1 MNIQAL
7 YDRRYKLICVS
18 EMDSDPDRAIV
29 AELDE
34 IQNKLSS
41 FAKQTENAFD
51 ILDNRMKAWSIRRH
65 DVLKAGTEKVLQV
78 LSERDYV
85 SLAKFAP
92 PPPIIH
98 FTKLI
103 QSHTL
108 HFSSRPTH
116 PLNSFR
122 VQLKSS

>member
-1 MNIQAL
+1 MILQAL

-18 EMDSDPDRAIV
+18 EMDSDPDLAIV

-92 PPPIIH
+92 PPPLQLFI
-98 FTKLI
+98 LP
-103 QSHTL
+103 
-108 HFSSRPTH
+108 SSSKVTPFISPAGPSTH
-116 PLNSFR
+116 
-122 VQLKSS
+122 

>member
-1 MNIQAL
+1 MILQAL

-92 PPPIIH
+92 PPSNYSFYQAHPKSHPSFLQQAHPPIEQ
-98 FTKLI
+98 F
-103 QSHTL
+103 
-108 HFSSRPTH
+108 
-116 PLNSFR
+116 
-122 VQLKSS
+122 